1 MKLDQLWWVVLALIL
16 FQAVAGGGG
25 EASVRIE
32 VGRPS
37 QGAYRATPAER
48 HLLGWITYW
57 EARGEPFEGQ
67 VAVAAVVLNRV
78 RHPDFPNTIREVIF
92 QRGQFQPV
100 AERAYDPTMPIPENI
115 QRAVDLALAGHDPS
129 MGALFFYNPR
139 LTRNPSFWASRPVV
153 RQIGNHV
160 FTR

>member
-1 MKLDQLWWVVLALIL
+1 MKLEQLWWVVLALIL
-16 FQAVAGGGG
+16 LQAFTGGGSQSG
-25 EASVRIE
+25 SAEA
-32 VGRPS
+32 P
-37 QGAYRATPAER
+37 PAPVFQVSAADR
-48 HLLGWITYW
+48 HLLAWIVYW

-78 RHPDFPNTIREVIF
+78 RHPDFPNTIRGVIF
-92 QRGQFQPV
+92 QPGQFQPV
-100 AERAYDPTMPIPENI
+100 SERAYDPNMTIPAGI
-115 QRAVDLALAGHDPS
+115 YRAVDMALAGHDPS

-139 LTRNPSFWASRPVV
+139 ITRNPTFWASRPVV

>member
-16 FQAVAGGGG
+16 FQAIAGGGG
-25 EASVRIE
+25 KSGSVEA
-32 VGRPS
+32 G
-37 QGAYRATPAER
+37 TPAQPVYQATAADR
-48 HLLGWITYW
+48 HLLAWITYW

-78 RHPDFPNTIREVIF
+78 RHPEFPNTIRGVIF
-92 QRGQFQPV
+92 ERGQFQPV
-100 AERAYDPTMPIPENI
+100 SERAYDPAMPIPAGI
-115 QRAVDLALAGHDPS
+115 YRAVDMALAGHDPS

-139 LTRNPSFWASRPVV
+139 ISRNPSFWAKRPVV

>member
-16 FQAVAGGGG
+16 LQAFTGGGSRSG
-25 EASVRIE
+25 TA
-32 VGRPS
+32 
-37 QGAYRATPAER
+37 QTPPPPAFQVSPADR
-48 HLLGWITYW
+48 HLLAWIVYW

-78 RHPDFPNTIREVIF
+78 RHPDFPNTIRGVIF
-92 QRGQFQPV
+92 QPGQFQPV
-100 AERAYDPTMPIPENI
+100 AERAYDPNMALPASIY
-115 QRAVDLALAGHDPS
+115 RAVDMALAGHDPS
-129 MGALFFYNPR
+129 MGALFFYNPKI
-139 LTRNPSFWASRPVV
+139 TRNPTFWASRPVV